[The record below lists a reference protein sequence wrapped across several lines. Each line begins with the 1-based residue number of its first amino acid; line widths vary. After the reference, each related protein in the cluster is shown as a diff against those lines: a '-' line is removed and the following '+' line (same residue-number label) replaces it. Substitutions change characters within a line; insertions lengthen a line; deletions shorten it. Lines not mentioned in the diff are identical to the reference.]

1 MIERA
6 RSQAGGP
13 SLREVLFEFWY
24 VGRSA
29 RVVAIDPIT
38 NTEVTMVGASG
49 YDKET
54 LKQMAARKLAY
65 VIAKKQK
72 RRASSR

>member
-1 MIERA
+1 MIDRA
-6 RSQAGGP
+6 RSQAP
-13 SLREVLFEFWY
+13 DVSRREVLFEFWY

-38 NTEVTMVGASG
+38 NTEVTIVGASA
-49 YDKET
+49 YNKET

-65 VIAKKQK
+65 VIAKKQ
-72 RRASSR
+72 RC

>member
-1 MIERA
+1 MIDRA
-6 RSQAGGP
+6 RSQALDV
-13 SLREVLFEFWY
+13 SRREVLFEFWY

-38 NTEVTMVGASG
+38 NTEVTIVGASA
-49 YDKET
+49 YNKET

-72 RRASSR
+72 C